1 MIRLKIGILGTGSY
15 LPEKILTN
23 KDLEK
28 IMDTNDEWITT
39 RTGIKERRIA
49 ADDEATSDLSYNAAL
64 RAIEDSGIDKNEI
77 DLIII
82 ATSTPDYQMPS
93 TAALVQNKLGIKA
106 AGFDLEAACTGF
118 VYGLITGYSFI
129 NSGIYKK
136 VLVVGADVFSRILD
150 WEDRGTSILFGDGAG
165 AVVLGEVEDG
175 GYLGGDLQADGSGGS
190 ELIVPSSGS
199 RMPLTQEVLDNK
211 DQFVKMNGREIF
223 KFAVKIFPETVDRS
237 LEKANLKIDDIDLI
251 IPHQANIRIIE
262 SISKRLNQPLEK
274 FFVNLDK
281 YGNTSA
287 ATIPIALDEAS
298 KQGRIKKGDKVI
310 MVGFGGGLTYGS
322 CIVEWSK

>member
-1 MIRLKIGILGTGSY
+1 MKIGILGTGSY

-28 IMDTNDEWITT
+28 IVDTNDEWITT

-129 NSGIYKK
+129 NAGIYKK

-150 WEDRGTSILFGDGAG
+150 WEDRGTCILFGDGAG
-165 AVVLGEVEDG
+165 AVVLGEVEGG

-223 KFAVKIFPETVDRS
+223 KFAVKIFPETVAKS
-237 LEKANLKIDDIDLI
+237 LEKANLKMDDIDLI

-262 SISKRLNQPLEK
+262 SISKRLNQPLDK

-298 KQGRIKKGDKVI
+298 KQGRISKGDKVI

>member
-1 MIRLKIGILGTGSY
+1 MKIGILGTGSY

-28 IMDTNDEWITT
+28 IVDTNDEWITT

-129 NSGIYKK
+129 NAGIYKK

-150 WEDRGTSILFGDGAG
+150 WEDRGTCILFGDGAG

-262 SISKRLNQPLEK
+262 SISKRLNQPLDK

-287 ATIPIALDEAS
+287 ATIPIALDEAN
-298 KQGRIKKGDKVI
+298 KQGRISKGDKVI

-322 CIVEWSK
+322 CIIEWSK

>member
-1 MIRLKIGILGTGSY
+1 MKIGILGTGSY

-28 IMDTNDEWITT
+28 IVDTNDEWITT

-129 NSGIYKK
+129 NAGIYKK

-150 WEDRGTSILFGDGAG
+150 WEDRGTCILFGDGAG

-223 KFAVKIFPETVDRS
+223 KFAVKIFPETVAKS

-262 SISKRLNQPLEK
+262 SISKRLNQPLDK

-298 KQGRIKKGDKVI
+298 KQGRISKGDKVI

>member
-1 MIRLKIGILGTGSY
+1 MRIGILGTGSY

-28 IMDTNDEWITT
+28 IVETNDEWITT

-49 ADDEATSDLSYNAAL
+49 ADDEATSDLSYKAAL
-64 RAIEDSGIDKNEI
+64 KAIENSGIDKNEI

-93 TAALVQNKLGIKA
+93 TAALVQDRLGIKA

-118 VYGLITGYSFI
+118 IYGLITGYSFI
-129 NSGIYKK
+129 SSGIYKK
-136 VLVVGADVFSRILD
+136 VLVVGADTFSRIID
-150 WEDRGTSILFGDGAG
+150 WEDRGTCILFGDGAG
-165 AVVLGEVEDG
+165 AVVLGEVESG
-175 GYLGGDLQADGSGGS
+175 GYLGGDLQADGSGGC

-199 RMPLTQEVLDNK
+199 RIPFTQEVLDNK

-223 KFAVKIFPETVDRS
+223 KFAVKIFPETVAKS
-237 LEKANLKIDDIDLI
+237 LEKANLKMDDIDLI

-262 SISKRLNQPLEK
+262 SISKRLNQPLDK

-298 KQGRIKKGDKVI
+298 KQGRISKGDKVI

>member
-1 MIRLKIGILGTGSY
+1 MKIGILGTGSY

-28 IMDTNDEWITT
+28 IVDTNDEWITT

-129 NSGIYKK
+129 NAGIYKK

-150 WEDRGTSILFGDGAG
+150 WEDRGTCILFGDGAG

-223 KFAVKIFPETVDRS
+223 KFAVKIFPETVARS
-237 LEKANLKIDDIDLI
+237 LEKANLEIDDIDLI

-262 SISKRLNQPLEK
+262 SISKRLNQPLDK

-298 KQGRIKKGDKVI
+298 KQGRISKGDKVI

>member
-1 MIRLKIGILGTGSY
+1 MKIGILGTGSY

-28 IMDTNDEWITT
+28 IVDTNDEWITT

-49 ADDEATSDLSYNAAL
+49 ADDEATSDLCYNAAL
-64 RAIEDSGIDKNEI
+64 RAIEESGIDKNEI

-129 NSGIYKK
+129 NAGIYKK

-150 WEDRGTSILFGDGAG
+150 WEDRGTCILFGDGAG

-223 KFAVKIFPETVDRS
+223 KFAVKIFPETVAKS
-237 LEKANLKIDDIDLI
+237 LEKANLKMDDIDLI

-262 SISKRLNQPLEK
+262 SISKRLNQPLDK

-298 KQGRIKKGDKVI
+298 KQGRISKGDKVI

>member
-1 MIRLKIGILGTGSY
+1 MKIGILGTGSY

-28 IMDTNDEWITT
+28 IVDTNDEWITT

-129 NSGIYKK
+129 NAGIYKK

-150 WEDRGTSILFGDGAG
+150 WEDRGTCILFGDGAG
-165 AVVLGEVEDG
+165 AVVLGEVEGG

-223 KFAVKIFPETVDRS
+223 KFAVKIFPETVAKS
-237 LEKANLKIDDIDLI
+237 LEKANLEIDDIDLI

-262 SISKRLNQPLEK
+262 SISKRLNQPLDK

-298 KQGRIKKGDKVI
+298 KQGRISKGDKVI

>member
-1 MIRLKIGILGTGSY
+1 MKIGILGTGSY

-28 IMDTNDEWITT
+28 IVDTNDEWITT

-129 NSGIYKK
+129 NAGIYKK

-150 WEDRGTSILFGDGAG
+150 WEDRGTCILFGDGAG

-223 KFAVKIFPETVDRS
+223 KFAVKIFPETVAKS
-237 LEKANLKIDDIDLI
+237 LEKANLKMDDIDLI

-262 SISKRLNQPLEK
+262 SISKRLNQPLDK

-298 KQGRIKKGDKVI
+298 KQGRISKGDKVI